1 MAVDIRLIAV
11 PTSPFA
17 ARIKI
22 QAYEKGL
29 DLEIRDI
36 PGGFGSEQL
45 YALNPFGKIPILE
58 VGDQALIE
66 SSAIQEYLEDIHPTP
81 SLRGRD
87 AFEAARIRAFVRAVD
102 LYLFPLLF
110 SLRGMGASADVSAR
124 ASVIRELKQVV
135 ARLAELC
142 GDKGYVCGD
151 QLSLA
156 DCALAP
162 AYFYTKLFLAAQG
175 AESPFLEHKVFCDWW
190 DKVGEEKSVIRV
202 FDELREAIARK
213 A

>member
-1 MAVDIRLIAV
+1 MAADIRLIAV

-17 ARIKI
+17 ARVKI

-29 DLEIRDI
+29 DLEITDP

-45 YALNPFGKIPILE
+45 YALNPFGKIPILMI
-58 VGDQALIE
+58 GDQALVE

-87 AFEAARIRAFVRAVD
+87 ALETARIRAFIRAVD

-110 SLRGMGASADVSAR
+110 TLRGMGASADASAR
-124 ASVIRELKQVV
+124 AAVIKDLKQVV

-142 GDKGYVCGD
+142 GDKGYVCGE

-162 AYFYTKLFLAAQG
+162 AYFYTKLFLTAQG
-175 AESPFLEHKVFCDWW
+175 AQNPFADHKVFCDWW
-190 DKVGEEKSVIRV
+190 EKAGGEKSVMRG
-202 FDELREAIARK
+202 FDELREAVARK